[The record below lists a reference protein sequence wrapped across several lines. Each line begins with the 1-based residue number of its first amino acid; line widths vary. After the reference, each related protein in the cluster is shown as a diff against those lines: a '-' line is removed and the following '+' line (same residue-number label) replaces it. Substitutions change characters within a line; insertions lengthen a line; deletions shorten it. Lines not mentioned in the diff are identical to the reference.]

1 MAAERL
7 SMRRLR
13 EILRLKFEAGLS
25 QRAIAVSANVA
36 QSTVSDYVSRARR
49 AGVGWP
55 LAPDVDDE
63 AALERR
69 LFPAA
74 PVVGAAERSEPDWV
88 WVHREL
94 RRKHVTRMLLW
105 EEYRAG
111 VPDGLAYSQFCQR
124 YRTWAS
130 ALPVTMRQE
139 HRAGA
144 RLFVDF
150 SGDGLELVDRE
161 TGETV
166 VVKLFVAVL
175 GASNYTYVEP
185 VVHEDL
191 PTWIGCHVRAFTYFG
206 GVTEIVVPD
215 NLRSGVT
222 RPDYYDPEINRTYAD
237 LAEHY
242 GVAVIPARVRRP
254 RDKAKV
260 EAGVLVA
267 SRWILAALR
276 HHRCDSFA
284 ELWNGIA
291 LLLERLNTRPMRKL
305 KRSRRE
311 LFDDLDRLAL
321 KPLPSTPYTFAV
333 WTKPKANI
341 DYHVEF
347 EHHYY
352 SVPYGLA
359 RQRFELRATEATIEI
374 LQRGRRVASHRR
386 SYVPH
391 QATTVAEHM
400 PSSHRA
406 HAEWTPSRIIAWAG
420 TIGAQT
426 AACVAAI
433 MAQRPHPEQGFR
445 AALGVIRLAKR
456 YPHDRLE
463 RACARALTY
472 RALSYRSVEAILK
485 NHRDQL
491 NEDPLDAPRPLP
503 RHANIRGSGYY
514 H

>member
-13 EILRLKFEAGLS
+13 EILRLKFEAGLN
-25 QRAIAVSANVA
+25 QKAIAVSANVA

-49 AGVGWP
+49 AGLGWP
-55 LAPDVDDE
+55 LAPDVDDD
-63 AALERR
+63 AALERL
-69 LFPAA
+69 LFPTA
-74 PVVGAAERSEPDWV
+74 PVVVAAERSDPDWV
-88 WVHREL
+88 WMHREL

-111 VPDGLAYSQFCQR
+111 IPDGLAYSQFCNR
-124 YRTWAS
+124 YRIWAS
-130 ALPVTMRQE
+130 TLPVTMRQE
-139 HRAGA
+139 HRAGE

-150 SGDGLELVDRE
+150 SGDGVDLVDRE
-161 TGETV
+161 TGTTV

-276 HHRCDSFA
+276 HHRCGSLA
-284 ELWNGIA
+284 ELWDAIS
-291 LLLERLNTRPMRKL
+291 LLLERLNARPMRKI

-311 LFDDLDRLAL
+311 LFDELDRPAL
-321 KPLPSTPYTFAV
+321 KPLPPTPYEFAV
-333 WTKPKANI
+333 WGKPKANI

-347 EHHYY
+347 DHHYY

-359 RQRFELRATEATIEI
+359 RQHLELRATEATIEI
-374 LQRGRRVASHRR
+374 LHRGRRVASHRR

-391 QATTVAEHM
+391 KATTVAEHM

-406 HAEWTPSRIIAWAG
+406 HAEWTPSRIIAWAQ

-433 MAQRPHPEQGFR
+433 MERRPHPEQGFR
-445 AALGVIRLAKR
+445 AALGVIRLANR
-456 YPHDRLE
+456 YPHDRVE

-485 NHRDQL
+485 NHLDQL
-491 NEDPLDAPRPLP
+491 DEDPLGTPRPLP
-503 RHANIRGSGYY
+503 RHPNIRGSGYY

>member
-1 MAAERL
+1 
-7 SMRRLR
+7 MRRLR

-25 QRAIAVSANVA
+25 QKAIAVSANVA
-36 QSTVSDYVSRARR
+36 QSTVSDYVGRARR
-49 AGVGWP
+49 AGLAWP
-55 LAPDVDDE
+55 LAAEVDDD
-63 AALERR
+63 AAVERL
-69 LFPAA
+69 LFPRA
-74 PVVGAAERSEPDWV
+74 PVVGLPGRPAPDWAM
-88 WVHREL
+88 VHREL

-111 VPDGLAYSQFCQR
+111 APDGLAYSQFCNR
-124 YRTWAS
+124 YQSWATT
-130 ALPVTMRQE
+130 LPVTMRQE
-139 HRAGA
+139 HRAGE

-150 SGDGLELVDRE
+150 SGDGLEIVDADTGTTLVA
-161 TGETV
+161 
-166 VVKLFVAVL
+166 KLFVAVL
-175 GASNYTYVEP
+175 GASSYTYVEP

-191 PTWIGCHVRAFTYFG
+191 PTWIGCHVRAFAYFG

-260 EAGVLVA
+260 ETGVLVA

-276 HHRCDSFA
+276 HHRFGSLC
-284 ELWNGIA
+284 ELKTAIA
-291 LLLERLNTRPMRKL
+291 PLLARLNTRPMRQL
-305 KRSRRE
+305 QRSRRE
-311 LFDDLDRLAL
+311 LFDALDRPAL
-321 KPLPSTPYTFAV
+321 KPLPSAPYAFAV
-333 WTKPKANI
+333 WATPKANI

-347 EHHYY
+347 DHHYY

-359 RQRFELRATEATIEI
+359 RQRLDLRATEDTIEI
-374 LQRGRRVASHRR
+374 FRGGRRVASHRR

-391 QATTVAEHM
+391 KATTVAEHM

-406 HAEWTPSRIIAWAG
+406 HAEWTPSRIIAWAE
-420 TIGAQT
+420 TIGPQT
-426 AACVAAI
+426 AALVTAI
-433 MAQRPHPEQGFR
+433 MERRPHPEQGFR

-456 YPHDRLE
+456 YPHDRVE

-472 RALSYRSVEAILK
+472 HALSYRSVEAILK
-485 NHRDQL
+485 N
-491 NEDPLDAPRPLP
+491 NLDRLDEGTPAARRPLP

>member
-25 QRAIAVSANVA
+25 QKAIAVSANVA
-36 QSTVSDYVSRARR
+36 QSTVSDYVGRARR
-49 AGVGWP
+49 AGLAWP
-55 LAPDVDDE
+55 LAAEVDDD
-63 AALERR
+63 AALERL
-69 LFPAA
+69 LFPRA
-74 PVVGAAERSEPDWV
+74 PVVGPPGRPEPDWAM
-88 WVHREL
+88 VHREL

-111 VPDGLAYSQFCQR
+111 VPDGLAYSQFCNRYQR
-124 YRTWAS
+124 WATT
-130 ALPVTMRQE
+130 LPVTMRQE
-139 HRAGA
+139 HRAGE

-150 SGDGLELVDRE
+150 SGDGVEIVEVE
-161 TGETV
+161 TGTAIV
-166 VVKLFVAVL
+166 AKLFVAVL
-175 GASNYTYVEP
+175 GASSYAYVEP
-185 VVHEDL
+185 VAHEDL
-191 PTWIGCHVRAFTYFG
+191 PTWIGCHVRAFAYFG

-260 EAGVLVA
+260 ETGVLVA

-276 HHRCDSFA
+276 HHRFGALC
-284 ELWNGIA
+284 ELKTAIA
-291 LLLERLNTRPMRKL
+291 PLLERLNTRPMRKL
-305 KRSRRE
+305 ERSRRE
-311 LFDDLDRLAL
+311 LFDELDRPAL
-321 KPLPSTPYTFAV
+321 KPLPPAPYEFAV
-333 WTKPKANI
+333 WATPKANI

-347 EHHYY
+347 DHHYY

-359 RQRFELRATEATIEI
+359 RQQLDLRATEGTIEI
-374 LQRGRRVASHRR
+374 FRGGRRVASHRR

-391 QATTVAEHM
+391 KATTVAEHM

-406 HAEWTPSRIIAWAG
+406 HAEWTPSRIIAWAE
-420 TIGAQT
+420 TIGPQT
-426 AACVAAI
+426 AALVTAI
-433 MAQRPHPEQGFR
+433 MERRPHPEQGFR

-456 YPHDRLE
+456 YPDDRVE

-485 NHRDQL
+485 N
-491 NEDPLDAPRPLP
+491 NLDRLDEGAPDARRPLP
-503 RHANIRGSGYY
+503 RHANIRGAGYY